1 MLGYKHNDKGG
12 FTMTTPKELMDSS
25 EKIGDLTARNKIA
38 EALIHLPFERLD
50 KLAVLRV
57 VLGDTDT
64 YEEAN

>member
-1 MLGYKHNDKGG
+1 MA
-12 FTMTTPKELMDSS
+12 TAQEVMATSEL
-25 EKIGDLTARNKIA
+25 IGDLKARNKIA

-57 VLGDTDT
+57 VLGDTET

>member
-1 MLGYKHNDKGG
+1 
-12 FTMTTPKELMDSS
+12 MTTPKDLMDSS
-25 EKIGDLTARNKIA
+25 EKIGNLTARNQIA

-57 VLGDTDT
+57 VLGDTET